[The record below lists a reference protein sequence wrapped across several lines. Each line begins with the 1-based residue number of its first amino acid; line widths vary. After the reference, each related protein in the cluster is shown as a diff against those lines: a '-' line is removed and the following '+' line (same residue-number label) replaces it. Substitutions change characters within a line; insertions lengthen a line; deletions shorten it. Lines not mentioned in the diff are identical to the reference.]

1 LGDPGCLPNSLFVA
15 HRPKAVIKV
24 VSTSMQV
31 VENEEGCSFSESNV
45 KYSIFYLLAIK
56 YCISVTILVNK

>member
-1 LGDPGCLPNSLFVA
+1 MGDLGCLPNSLFVT

-45 KYSIFYLLAIK
+45 KYSIFYVLAIK
-56 YCISVTILVNK
+56 